1 MMKKSVLYAFITA
14 MLTAVSCTNDIPA
27 NVTGDT
33 SENTSE
39 DTSEDTSE
47 GTSGSGS
54 GDLSGNSGKIS
65 IAASVASQTRTP
77 QLGSDGSGSFEKGD
91 KMTLCITGGAA
102 PVVTDYAYE
111 VDFLQWPDFGLSE
124 DVSQVTFSAC
134 YPTQKVEQDG
144 TFEFNSFNS
153 SYDDL
158 LLAAAQPVEVGTS
171 EAVSLTFRHALH
183 RLNWEI
189 QPGKGY
195 TEDDLSQLSCIFSA
209 KTTCVVDAVK
219 GSVKEVKDEQGSLT
233 VTGAKASFYL
243 VPQATDGISFT
254 LTLGGETKHFTL
266 DALFK
271 QSGNPQVALESG
283 KSCTLTLKVGR
294 DGITVSGGSIGAW
307 EDQATADGEV
317 VIG

>member
-33 SENTSE
+33 SGN
-39 DTSEDTSE
+39 TSEDTSE

-65 IAASVASQTRTP
+65 IVASVASQTRTP

-111 VDFLQWPDFGLSE
+111 MDFLQWPDFGLSE

-144 TFEFNSFNS
+144 TFEFNSFKS

-183 RLNWEI
+183 RLNLEI

-233 VTGAKASFYL
+233 VTAAKASFYL

-271 QSGNPQVALESG
+271 QSGNPQTALESG

>member
-39 DTSEDTSE
+39 DTSE

-65 IAASVASQTRTP
+65 IVASVASQTRTP

-111 VDFLQWPDFGLSE
+111 MDFLQWPDFGLSE

-183 RLNWEI
+183 RLNLEI

-243 VPQATDGISFT
+243 VPQATNGISFT

>member
-1 MMKKSVLYAFITA
+1 M
-14 MLTAVSCTNDIPA
+14 
-27 NVTGDT
+27 
-33 SENTSE
+33 
-39 DTSEDTSE
+39 
-47 GTSGSGS
+47 
-54 GDLSGNSGKIS
+54 
-65 IAASVASQTRTP
+65 
-77 QLGSDGSGSFEKGD
+77 
-91 KMTLCITGGAA
+91 
-102 PVVTDYAYE
+102 
-111 VDFLQWPDFGLSE
+111 
-124 DVSQVTFSAC
+124 
-134 YPTQKVEQDG
+134 
-144 TFEFNSFNS
+144 
-153 SYDDL
+153 

-183 RLNWEI
+183 RLNLEI

-271 QSGNPQVALESG
+271 QSGNPQTALESG
-283 KSCTLTLKVGR
+283 KSCTLTLKVGC

>member
-33 SENTSE
+33 SGNTSE
-39 DTSEDTSE
+39 DTSED
-47 GTSGSGS
+47 TSGSGS

-65 IAASVASQTRTP
+65 IVASVASQTRTP

-111 VDFLQWPDFGLSE
+111 MDFLQWPDFGLSE

-144 TFEFNSFNS
+144 TFEFNSFKS

-183 RLNWEI
+183 RLNLEI

-233 VTGAKASFYL
+233 VTAAKVSFYL

>member
-33 SENTSE
+33 SEN
-39 DTSEDTSE
+39 TSEDTSE

-271 QSGNPQVALESG
+271 QSGNPQAALESG

>member
-33 SENTSE
+33 SGN
-39 DTSEDTSE
+39 TSEDTSE

-65 IAASVASQTRTP
+65 IVASVASQTRTP

-183 RLNWEI
+183 RLNLEI

-195 TEDDLSQLSCIFSA
+195 TEDDLSQLSCICSA

>member
-33 SENTSE
+33 SEN
-39 DTSEDTSE
+39 TSEDTSE

-183 RLNWEI
+183 RLNLEI

-271 QSGNPQVALESG
+271 QSGNPQTALESG

-294 DGITVSGGSIGAW
+294 DGITVSGGSIEAW

>member
-39 DTSEDTSE
+39 DTSE

-65 IAASVASQTRTP
+65 IVASVASQTRTP

-111 VDFLQWPDFGLSE
+111 MDFLQWPDLGLSE

-144 TFEFNSFNS
+144 TFEFNSFKS

-183 RLNWEI
+183 RLNLEI

>member
-39 DTSEDTSE
+39 DTSEDTS
-47 GTSGSGS
+47 GSGS

-65 IAASVASQTRTP
+65 IVASVASQTRTP

-183 RLNWEI
+183 RLNLEI

>member
-39 DTSEDTSE
+39 DTSEDTS
-47 GTSGSGS
+47 GSGS

-65 IAASVASQTRTP
+65 IVASVASQTRTP

-183 RLNWEI
+183 RLNLEI

-271 QSGNPQVALESG
+271 QSGNPQTALESG

-307 EDQATADGEV
+307 EDQVTADGEV

>member
-33 SENTSE
+33 SGN
-39 DTSEDTSE
+39 TSEDTSE

-65 IAASVASQTRTP
+65 IVASVASQTRTP

-111 VDFLQWPDFGLSE
+111 MDFLQWPDFGLSE

-183 RLNWEI
+183 RLNLEI

-243 VPQATDGISFT
+243 VPQATNGISFT

>member
-33 SENTSE
+33 SGN
-39 DTSEDTSE
+39 TSEDTSE

-65 IAASVASQTRTP
+65 IIASVASQTRTP

-91 KMTLCITGGAA
+91 KMTLCIAGGTTHVA
-102 PVVTDYAYE
+102 TDYAYE
-111 VDFLQWPDFGLSE
+111 VDFLKWPDFGFSE
-124 DVSQVTFSAC
+124 EVSQVTFSAC
-134 YPTQKVEQDG
+134 YPTQKVKQDG
-144 TFEFNSFNS
+144 TFDFNSFEAPYS
-153 SYDDL
+153 DL
-158 LLAAAQPVEVGTS
+158 LISAAQPVEVGTS

-183 RLNWEI
+183 RLNLEI

-243 VPQATDGISFT
+243 VPQATNGISFT

-271 QSGNPQVALESG
+271 QSGNPQTALESG

>member
-33 SENTSE
+33 SGN
-39 DTSEDTSE
+39 TSEDTSE

-65 IAASVASQTRTP
+65 IVASVASQTRTP

-111 VDFLQWPDFGLSE
+111 MDFLQWPDFGLSE

-144 TFEFNSFNS
+144 TFEFNSFKS

-183 RLNWEI
+183 RLNLEI

-233 VTGAKASFYL
+233 VTAAKASFYL

-254 LTLGGETKHFTL
+254 LILGGETKHFTL

-271 QSGNPQVALESG
+271 QSGNPQTALESG

>member
-1 MMKKSVLYAFITA
+1 MLYAFITA

-33 SENTSE
+33 SGN
-39 DTSEDTSE
+39 TSEDTSE

-144 TFEFNSFNS
+144 AFEFNSFNS

-183 RLNWEI
+183 RLNLEI

-271 QSGNPQVALESG
+271 QSGNPQAALESG

-307 EDQATADGEV
+307 EDQAIADGEV